1 MEMDNGEVG
10 TLAIPLLIKQIDSRI
25 KKKMDAHMKMWNLTS
40 SQARVLHFLDQ
51 NGGSASQKEI
61 EDHLGVS
68 HPTVAGLVSRLEKN
82 GFVMVSVSENDRRN
96 KVVTFG
102 KKAQEHGVS
111 IQKQQMELE
120 QQLMKGFSE
129 MEKEEM
135 SRLLLKMFDNIAN
148 WDEIGKD

>member
-1 MEMDNGEVG
+1 
-10 TLAIPLLIKQIDSRI
+10 
-25 KKKMDAHMKMWNLTS
+25 
-40 SQARVLHFLDQ
+40 
-51 NGGSASQKEI
+51 
-61 EDHLGVS
+61 
-68 HPTVAGLVSRLEKN
+68 
-82 GFVMVSVSENDRRN
+82 MVSVSENDRRN

-102 KKAQEHGVS
+102 KKAHEHGVS